1 MKGNRQTGLTHLHV
15 YTLVIYR
22 MERETVAC
30 IVITACRSPRKDTEQ
45 QFSRFSV
52 NEELKNKGME
62 QSSISLRFN
71 QNREGNALLANK
83 EQNLLIGLI
92 SSIQTGLFV
101 NSLETGMS
109 KDKLRQMLAEIPQL
123 KQESFITEMLTLLK
137 NEGERTAYSILLPYL
152 LSSDN
157 EEEIETIL
165 RKRFFGIESFIQR
178 AHHLHRFMK
187 YIREKN
193 IVSIEKED
201 FERGILA
208 WDTGE
213 LITLARV
220 ALETGYIDEQTAWEY
235 IRFAGEK
242 CRQIFKNW
250 EEIGKSYLIGQAMK
264 TDKKEEID
272 ITITSFLS
280 ATQDAESPWK
290 KYYLSLS
297 TT

>member
-1 MKGNRQTGLTHLHV
+1 
-15 YTLVIYR
+15 
-22 MERETVAC
+22 
-30 IVITACRSPRKDTEQ
+30 
-45 QFSRFSV
+45 
-52 NEELKNKGME
+52 ME

-201 FERGILA
+201 FKRGILA
-208 WDTGE
+208 WDMGE

-242 CRQIFKNW
+242 CRQTFKNW

>member
-1 MKGNRQTGLTHLHV
+1 
-15 YTLVIYR
+15 
-22 MERETVAC
+22 
-30 IVITACRSPRKDTEQ
+30 
-45 QFSRFSV
+45 
-52 NEELKNKGME
+52 ME
-62 QSSISLRFN
+62 QSSISLRFSRN
-71 QNREGNALLANK
+71 GEGNALTGK
-83 EQNLLIGLI
+83 EQNLFIGLI

-101 NSLETGMS
+101 DSLETGMR
-109 KDKLRQMLAEIPQL
+109 KDKVRQLLTKIPQL
-123 KQESFITEMLTLLK
+123 KQECFITEMLTLLK

-178 AHHLHRFMK
+178 AHHLYRFIK
-187 YIREKN
+187 YIHEKK

-208 WDTGE
+208 WDMGE
-213 LITLARV
+213 LITLARM
-220 ALETGYIDEQTAWEY
+220 AFETGYIDEQTAWEY
-235 IRFAGEK
+235 IKFAGEK
-242 CRQIFKNW
+242 CRQIFKSW

-272 ITITSFLS
+272 STIRSFLS
-280 ATQDAESPWK
+280 ATQDAESPWN

>member
-208 WDTGE
+208 WDMGE

-235 IRFAGEK
+235 IRFTGEK

>member
-1 MKGNRQTGLTHLHV
+1 
-15 YTLVIYR
+15 
-22 MERETVAC
+22 
-30 IVITACRSPRKDTEQ
+30 
-45 QFSRFSV
+45 
-52 NEELKNKGME
+52 ME

-201 FERGILA
+201 FKRGILA
-208 WDTGE
+208 CSMHKS
-213 LITLARV
+213 LR
-220 ALETGYIDEQTAWEY
+220 
-235 IRFAGEK
+235 
-242 CRQIFKNW
+242 RQR
-250 EEIGKSYLIGQAMK
+250 
-264 TDKKEEID
+264 
-272 ITITSFLS
+272 
-280 ATQDAESPWK
+280 
-290 KYYLSLS
+290 
-297 TT
+297 

>member
-208 WDTGE
+208 WDMGE

-250 EEIGKSYLIGQAMK
+250 EEIGKSYLIGNYR
-264 TDKKEEID
+264 ID
-272 ITITSFLS
+272 ASY
-280 ATQDAESPWK
+280 ATQLRDIRTGLLENR
-290 KYYLSLS
+290 
-297 TT
+297 

>member
-1 MKGNRQTGLTHLHV
+1 
-15 YTLVIYR
+15 
-22 MERETVAC
+22 
-30 IVITACRSPRKDTEQ
+30 
-45 QFSRFSV
+45 
-52 NEELKNKGME
+52 ME
-62 QSSISLRFN
+62 QNSISVRFN
-71 QNREGNALLANK
+71 PNKRNDILAVNNT
-83 EQNLLIGLI
+83 QNLLIGLI
-92 SSIQTGLFV
+92 SSMKTGLFV
-101 NSLETGMS
+101 DSLETGIEHER
-109 KDKLRQMLAEIPQL
+109 LHRLLAETPQL
-123 KQESFITEMLTLLK
+123 KQEAAIIEMLSLLR
-137 NEGERTAYSILLPYL
+137 NEGERTSYSILIPYL
-152 LSSDN
+152 LTANNGD
-157 EEEIETIL
+157 ETERIL
-165 RKRFFGIESFIQR
+165 RERFFGIELFIHR
-178 AHHLHRFMK
+178 AKNLYHFLEYVDK
-187 YIREKN
+187 KN

-201 FERGILA
+201 FKRGILA
-208 WDTGE
+208 WDMGE

>member
-208 WDTGE
+208 WDMGE

-220 ALETGYIDEQTAWEY
+220 ALETGYIYEQTAW
-235 IRFAGEK
+235 
-242 CRQIFKNW
+242 
-250 EEIGKSYLIGQAMK
+250 
-264 TDKKEEID
+264 
-272 ITITSFLS
+272 
-280 ATQDAESPWK
+280 
-290 KYYLSLS
+290 
-297 TT
+297 

>member
-123 KQESFITEMLTLLK
+123 KQEMLTLLK

-208 WDTGE
+208 WDMGE